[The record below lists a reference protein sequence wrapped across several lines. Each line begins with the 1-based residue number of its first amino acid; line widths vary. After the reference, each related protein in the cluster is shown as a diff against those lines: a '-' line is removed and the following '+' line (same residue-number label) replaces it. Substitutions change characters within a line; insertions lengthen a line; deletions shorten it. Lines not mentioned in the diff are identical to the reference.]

1 MTPNAGRPTE
11 GRTLLYV
18 DKSVPTFDRDAG
30 SAITRRYL
38 EVLSELGFAVT
49 FWPHD
54 RAVREPYTTQLREMG
69 IEIHV
74 GKGSLRDCL
83 ADVTREIDVVCLARP
98 EVAAAHVDTVRR
110 LTRARVLYVA
120 HDLQF
125 LRYQRM
131 HEVVGGMGPRW
142 LAWRMERI
150 ELKVMRRC
158 DATIVFSTAE
168 KEILGDLYPRL
179 KVEVWPWIEE
189 LAAAGPG
196 FDERSGA
203 AFVGSFTHSPNEDA
217 ALWFA
222 EKVLPLVRRRA
233 PEVDLAVIGAHPPPS
248 VAALGSP
255 RAKQGALAPVKVLGF
270 VPDLAKH
277 LNAARVFVAPL
288 RYGAGING
296 KILTAMAHGLP
307 VVTTTVGAE
316 GIGIENE
323 REVLIADTPEDFAEA
338 VVSLHEAPGLWA
350 RLSREALDFVTRQAS
365 PEYARAVLKAD
376 LA

>member
-1 MTPNAGRPTE
+1 MTPTASRPAE
-11 GRTLLYV
+11 GKTLLYV
-18 DKSVPTFDRDAG
+18 DTCVPTFDRDAG
-30 SAITRRYL
+30 SAITWQYL
-38 EVLSELGFAVT
+38 KLLSEIGYAVT

-54 RAVREPYTTQLREMG
+54 GLPREPYTSKLREIG
-69 IEIHV
+69 VEVHA
-74 GKGSLRDCL
+74 GGERLGDCL
-83 ADVTREIDVVCLARP
+83 WGAAREIDVVCLARP
-98 EVAAAHVDTVRR
+98 DVAAAHVDTVRR

-131 HEVVGGMGPRW
+131 HAVVGGMGPRW

-158 DATIVFSTAE
+158 DTTIVFSTAE
-168 KEILGDLYPRL
+168 KEILADLYPRL
-179 KVEVWPWIEE
+179 DVKVWPWIEE

-222 EKVLPLVRRRA
+222 EEVLPLVRRRV
-233 PEVDLAVIGAHPPPS
+233 PEVDLAVIGAHPPPR

-255 RAKQGALAPVKVLGF
+255 RGEAVPVKILGF

-288 RYGAGING
+288 RYCAGVNG

-307 VVTTTVGAE
+307 VVTTSVGAE

-323 REVLIADTPEDFAEA
+323 REVLVADAPEDFAEA

-350 RLSREALDFVTRQAS
+350 RLSREALGFVGRQAS
-365 PEYARAVLKAD
+365 PEYARAVLKAH